1 MCDKAL
7 KIAKIPKYDGY
18 RRGLASMVS
27 KFFDKKSSAKFSNKF
42 TGSGMKNENI
52 SNKELPE
59 KLHKSII
66 IKSKKEKYTYLL

>member
-1 MCDKAL
+1 
-7 KIAKIPKYDGY
+7 
-18 RRGLASMVS
+18 MVS

>member
-1 MCDKAL
+1 
-7 KIAKIPKYDGY
+7 
-18 RRGLASMVS
+18 MVS
-27 KFFDKKSSAKFSNKF
+27 KFFDKKSSARFSNKF
-42 TGSGMKNENI
+42 TGSGMKNKNV